1 MSKKGVYMKNFKIIR
16 LMALSAGL
24 VSCAVTFSGC
34 GAEKINLN
42 DYLEV
47 NYEGYDTI
55 GVASVH
61 FDFEKMIK
69 DNPKAFGIDAT
80 PTDKKIMKIENDFD
94 GVIDGTLSEDT
105 ELSNGDSIS
114 YKWDVSM
121 TDKLSEKYKVEFV
134 YEDADF
140 KVDSLEKAEEF
151 DPFENINV
159 TFSGIAP
166 NGSVSITGSIDAVPS
181 LYFESDKTS
190 GLKNGDVV
198 KVTLDCYGD
207 DVESYCIQYGKIPT
221 VLEKEFTVEGLSA
234 YVSAI
239 DEIPEDMQEKMKNQA
254 MDGFT
259 ANAATWVEGNSMESA
274 EFIGYYFLTP
284 KEGFYASSNNEL
296 YCVYKITANVKGYTE
311 ENTEEEQTGQEVYYT
326 YYRYSDIM
334 VLEDGTCSVDL
345 SNGYMTNNRLNS
357 KFGSKGWGI
366 SYYYFYGY
374 SDLDSMF
381 NECVTK
387 KISDC
392 NYESTVQ

>member
-1 MSKKGVYMKNFKIIR
+1 MKNFKIIR

-24 VSCAVTFSGC
+24 VSCAVAFSGC
-34 GAEKINLN
+34 GTKQINLN

-55 GVASVH
+55 GVASSH

-69 DNPKAFGIDAT
+69 DNPEAFGIEAT
-80 PTDKKIMKIENDFD
+80 PTDKKIMKIQNEFE
-94 GVIDGTLSEDT
+94 GVIDGSLSKDT

-114 YKWDVSM
+114 YKWEVSM

-134 YEDADF
+134 YEDTDF
-140 KVDSLEKAEEF
+140 KVESLDEAETF
-151 DPFENINV
+151 DPFENLDI
-159 TFSGIAP
+159 TFSGISP
-166 NGSVSITGSIDAVPS
+166 NGSASLKGSIDAVPS
-181 LYFESDKTS
+181 LYFEADKTS
-190 GLKNGDVV
+190 GLKNGDIV

-207 DVESYCIQYGKIPT
+207 DIESYCIQYGKIPT

-254 MDGFT
+254 MDSFT
-259 ANAATWVEGNSMESA
+259 AESAKWAEGNTLESA

-284 KEGFYASSNNEL
+284 KEGFSSYTNNEL
-296 YCVYKITANVKGYTE
+296 YCVYKMTANVTGITE
-311 ENTEEEQTGQEVYYT
+311 DNMEEEQTGQEVYYT

-334 VLEDGTCSVDL
+334 LLEDGTCSVDL
-345 SNGYMTNNRLNS
+345 SNGRTTSNTTNS
-357 KFGSKGWGI
+357 KYGSGGFWF
-366 SYYYFYGY
+366 SSYYFYGY

-387 KISDC
+387 KIADC
-392 NYESTVQ
+392 NYESTVK